1 MQSFI
6 DQVAGPARLSYL
18 MTHLFPSITIAQA
31 ILETGW
37 GQKIPV
43 DAKSGRSSYN
53 LFGIKG
59 VGPAGSVTIV
69 SKEVENG
76 KTVDRTS
83 AFKAYYNFQQS
94 FDDHAQFLLQPKY
107 AQVLTAKTPEQ
118 AAIELEKAGYA
129 TDPQYAEKLT
139 NLIKSYDLK
148 RYDQFAPDET
158 VPYPPWKM
166 DLGKRALSEGLITS
180 PEWLS
185 KLDEPMPVWAVFAV
199 TLRMLDLLKNNEKK
213 EG

>member
-6 DQVAGPARLSYL
+6 DQMSGPARLSYL
-18 MTHLFPSITIAQA
+18 TNHLFPSITIAQA

-43 DAKSGRSSYN
+43 DAQTGRSSYN

-59 VGPAGSVTIV
+59 VGPAGSVSIV

-94 FDDHAQFLLQPKY
+94 FDDHAQFLLKPQY

-129 TDPQYAEKLT
+129 TDPHYAEKLT

-148 RYDQFAPDET
+148 QYDQITSSDT
-158 VPYPPWKM
+158 VPYPPWKT

-180 PEWLS
+180 PEWLT

-199 TLRMLDLLKNNEKK
+199 TLRMLDLLKNSEKK
-213 EG
+213 

>member
-6 DQVAGPARLSYL
+6 DQVSGPARLSYL
-18 MTHLFPSITIAQA
+18 TTQLFPSVTIAQA

-94 FDDHAQFLLQPKY
+94 FDDHAQFLLKPKY
-107 AQVLTAKTPEQ
+107 AQVLTANTPEQ

-139 NLIKSYDLK
+139 NLIKAYDLK

-158 VPYPPWKM
+158 VPYPPWKT

-199 TLRMLDLLKNNEKK
+199 TLRMLDLIKSNEKK